1 MPRGPR
7 NLPVNGVTY
16 DPIVRKALSEDS
28 IMYLE
33 NLRHRIDMR
42 FAEVDELSEEDI
54 RNFKEDLEGNI
65 DMRSVQN
72 AFVAAVRGKTHG
84 MTSQIFYT
92 TFGNIRFAAGWD
104 NVKSTSMFDVEIDP
118 KPRTSTTRTG
128 LAVPMT
134 RVTENR
140 QKRYDPD
147 FVVDKLPPQ
156 KIDDVVIFVNDTMR
170 LDGSDYATLVPD
182 KVLLRFVKLM
192 DSVGFFRTIIESK
205 YQNLDIDFGPFTIH
219 YVKLGGSFT
228 AEFHSSSGDASL
240 DVTALLNAHYTERP
254 EDEKL
259 AENPFDFSTL
269 SAIFGDT
276 FTAATF

>member
-54 RNFKEDLEGNI
+54 KNFKEDLEGNI

-128 LAVPMT
+128 LMVPMT

-147 FVVDKLPPQ
+147 FVVDKLPSHR
-156 KIDDVVIFVNDTMR
+156 IDDVVIFVNDTMR

-192 DSVGFFRTIIESK
+192 DSVGFFRTILESK
-205 YQNLDIDFGPFTIH
+205 YQNLDIDFGPFTVH

-228 AEFHSSSGDASL
+228 AEFHSSNGDASL

-254 EDEKL
+254 EDEKP